1 MRVCA
6 LALSVPSL
14 LLLASCAQQGASS
27 QSHLVTGVE
36 YGDLN
41 RDEYTPVSRTAAAS
55 GAQAGT
61 AARSTPTAKTGEPTP
76 QASTNLPTL
85 EAEQAAMTTR
95 EVANYKKYTTF
106 TQLESSKGADQL
118 PFMQGGYT
126 QTPDGTASVGAAG
139 VGTTLKAAHD
149 AAIVAVQRA
158 MMRSGSI
165 PASRVVISQGAFR
178 KLADGWQVFMQGQ
191 AGPGAVAKFQLYPA
205 KAAEGQDEKLALP
218 DLENPTR

>member
-1 MRVCA
+1 
-6 LALSVPSL
+6 
-14 LLLASCAQQGASS
+14 
-27 QSHLVTGVE
+27 
-36 YGDLN
+36 
-41 RDEYTPVSRTAAAS
+41 
-55 GAQAGT
+55 
-61 AARSTPTAKTGEPTP
+61 
-76 QASTNLPTL
+76 
-85 EAEQAAMTTR
+85 MTTR
-95 EVANYKKYTTF
+95 DIANYKKYTSF
-106 TQLESSKGADQL
+106 TQLESNKGADQL

-139 VGTTLKAAHD
+139 VGTTLTAAHD

-191 AGPGAVAKFQLYPA
+191 AGPGAVAKFQLSPA
-205 KAAEGQDEKLALP
+205 KTAEGQDEKLALP